1 MHLDL
6 MLARLLG
13 VLLAEPLTSSD
24 GQGSPIV
31 WLVKWKPW
39 PDLLPSL
46 HGFLDGPAVRHSR
59 AANRT
64 WVRHPAGEKHPLIRA
79 PSGLDSSVPGF
90 LGSLLD
96 REPSVSSRS
105 SF

>member
-1 MHLDL
+1 MSVYLDL

-31 WLVKWKPW
+31 WLVKWEPR
-39 PDLLPSL
+39 PDLLPTL
-46 HGFLDGPAVRHSR
+46 QGFLDGPAERHSR

-64 WVRHPAGEKHPLIRA
+64 
-79 PSGLDSSVPGF
+79 
-90 LGSLLD
+90 
-96 REPSVSSRS
+96 
-105 SF
+105 

>member
-1 MHLDL
+1 

-31 WLVKWKPW
+31 WLVKWKPR
-39 PDLLPSL
+39 PDLLPTL

-64 WVRHPAGEKHPLIRA
+64 WVRHPAGEKHPWESVVFHTCDVSN
-79 PSGLDSSVPGF
+79 PSHDARVDVPAKRRHRHI
-90 LGSLLD
+90 D
-96 REPSVSSRS
+96 AKQ
-105 SF
+105 